1 MPSLDSLPGDQRA
14 VLQLVLSRGRSYD
27 EIARLLSIDPAAVR
41 ERALAAIDALGPDTG
56 VPAENRGRIADYLLG
71 QRPDQSEID
80 AVRDLLARSPSE
92 RAWTRV
98 VASELAPL
106 ATEGL
111 PEIPTE
117 ASEPSAGTHDAP
129 SSEPATTAGS
139 TRPGSSETEA
149 AQPAAAAAGR
159 SFAPAAAEE
168 AAPGGAQSGDGADGG
183 ADGSDR
189 RRRSSRLGG
198 AVVIALAVVA
208 VAVVLFFVL
217 RSNGNSPS
225 HQAAATPPATST
237 TSAGSPSSTTSTTSS
252 TSAKV
257 VAQINLTP
265 PHTGS
270 KAAGIAEVLNEGTS
284 QGVAIVAQN
293 VPPNSTKPPNAY
305 AVWLYNSPSDA
316 QILGF
321 VNPGVGSNG
330 RLSTAG
336 ALPSNARHYKKLIVT
351 VETTAKPKA
360 PGTVILEGPLTG
372 I

>member
-27 EIARLLSIDPAAVR
+27 EIARLLSINPAAVR
-41 ERALAAIDALGPDTG
+41 ERALAALDALGPETR
-56 VPAENRGRIADYLLG
+56 VPAENRGTIADYLLG
-71 QRPDQSEID
+71 QLSDQSEVD
-80 AVRDLLARSPSE
+80 AARALLARSPSD
-92 RAWTRV
+92 RAWARV
-98 VASELAPL
+98 VASELSTLAP
-106 ATEGL
+106 EGL

-117 ASEPSAGTHDAP
+117 TKGSIAEPSSAP
-129 SSEPATTAGS
+129 PPESAAAPGS
-139 TRPGSSETEA
+139 TSAPESAE
-149 AQPAAAAAGR
+149 PAAAAGR
-159 SFAPAAAEE
+159 AFAPAAAEE
-168 AAPGGAQSGDGADGG
+168 GAAGGSGRDDSRDDDTASDG
-183 ADGSDR
+183 

-217 RSNGNSPS
+217 RSGGTSPKR
-225 HQAAATPPATST
+225 QVAATPPASST
-237 TSAGSPSSTTSTTSS
+237 TSTGSASSTTSS
-252 TSAKV
+252 TSSTPAKV

-265 PHTGS
+265 PHGGS

-284 QGVAIVAQN
+284 KGVAIVAQD
-293 VPPNSTKPPNAY
+293 VPPNTTKPPNAY
-305 AVWLYNSPSDA
+305 AVWLYNSPGNA

-336 ALPSNARHYKKLIVT
+336 ALPSNAAHFKKLIVT

-360 PGTVILEGPLTG
+360 PGTVVLEGPLTG
-372 I
+372 V